1 MICGVSK
8 SSRGFKPILPM
19 IEEED
24 SGELLW
30 ESYQVWWGP
39 RLAVTRSQ
47 YMFLKANTALY
58 RQGKISPA
66 AASLN
71 EMWFALYGWLWA
83 DAPDRNRTNP
93 FGSMD
98 EASEE

>member
-1 MICGVSK
+1 MKLIRPFV
-8 SSRGFKPILPM
+8 
-19 IEEED
+19 EDDD

-47 YMFLKANTALY
+47 YMFLRVNMHLLTTG
-58 RQGKISPA
+58 QIGPA

-71 EMWFALYGWLWA
+71 EMWFAIHGWQWA
-83 DAPDRNRTNP
+83 DQPQRNREWGKQDLM
-93 FGSMD
+93 FD
-98 EASEE
+98 E